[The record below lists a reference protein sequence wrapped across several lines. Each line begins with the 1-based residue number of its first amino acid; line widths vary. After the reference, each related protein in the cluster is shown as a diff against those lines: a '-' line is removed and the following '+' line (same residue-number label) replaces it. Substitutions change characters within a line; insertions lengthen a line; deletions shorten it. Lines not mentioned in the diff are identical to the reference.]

1 MLVSTTFITNYLA
14 SRQFHL
20 YLRGNSKW
28 LNSHIKHRSTHTQP
42 IHYESIDS
50 VFWFDYSYLSS
61 KQDKLKSISFI
72 DELTKSTNIFYRDSL
87 PKLLCLLYCDN
98 LPMNILIKLKLWTE
112 TRYQQC
118 RFLFHSQSK
127 QLTCLLN
134 RCLFMQIPPYIDKS
148 KQLINSLFYKRWLKI
163 FRDPISSTTLSNLR
177 ELCYMYHLQSED
189 STPFQKYLVKQI
201 GSNEY
206 LPNPLKYKIVHDI
219 TYLNHLYQ
227 TSYRKSLYLEA
238 ILYSVFKHLQHYKT
252 NL

>member
-20 YLRGNSKW
+20 YLRGNSEW

-42 IHYESIDS
+42 IHYESINS

-134 RCLFMQIPPYIDKS
+134 RCLFMQIPPYIDES
-148 KQLINSLFYKRWLKI
+148 KQLIESLFYKRWLKI